1 LKRCSREKI
10 RGRRRRRRRR
20 GIGKAVGSDF
30 DSIFEV
36 IARE

>member
-1 LKRCSREKI
+1 LKRYSREKI
-10 RGRRRRRRRR
+10 RGRRRRR